1 MVVSIGVN
9 ERDGGTIYNTQLL
22 FDADGTLIQ
31 RRRKLMPTYHEK
43 MVWGQG
49 ADASD
54 LRAVD
59 SAVGRIGQL
68 ACWEHFMPLSRYALM
83 ADREQI
89 HAAMFP
95 GSTYGQ
101 PFADKIQI
109 STRQHALESGCFVL
123 STTAWLDEDQ
133 QAQIMKD
140 TGCGIGPISGGCFT
154 AIINP
159 EGQLIGQALTVG
171 EGEVIADLDF
181 ALIDQ
186 RKKMMD
192 SAGHYTR
199 PELLSLRID
208 RTRRPFV
215 HDVSAQSNT
224 VVRNETGVEYL

>member
-1 MVVSIGVN
+1 
-9 ERDGGTIYNTQLL
+9 
-22 FDADGTLIQ
+22 
-31 RRRKLMPTYHEK
+31 
-43 MVWGQG
+43 
-49 ADASD
+49 
-54 LRAVD
+54 
-59 SAVGRIGQL
+59 
-68 ACWEHFMPLSRYALM
+68 MPLSRYALM

-89 HAAMFP
+89 HAAMYP

-109 STRQHALESGCFVL
+109 STRQHALESGCFV
-123 STTAWLDEDQ
+123 SARRRGSMPDQ
-133 QAQIMKD
+133 QAQIMQD

-159 EGQLIGQALTVG
+159 EGQLIGEALTQG

-215 HDVSAQSNT
+215 QHIS
-224 VVRNETGVEYL
+224 VRDESGVEFL